1 MGNRP
6 SRAVI
11 GVEGTAVAAA
21 AIVAVAANGLAHWD
35 IPFFATLTILS
46 VVSDLVAT
54 RTRVHRVV
62 VSASLMAIVI
72 GAVFL
77 GPGPATAMG
86 LVTILAGWSVRR
98 YPSTDLL
105 TNLVAYMWFALA
117 AGLFFNW
124 ITEAGAIERGSVA
137 FYLAIFFAFVVAMT
151 VNFLLVGSYSSY
163 IDGSSFAT
171 EARRALFPV
180 LPSELAGATLA
191 VGVSFAYVEAGT
203 AAVVLVGILI
213 LVFQY
218 LVGALLKSQDRADEL
233 EMRTRQLAG
242 FQIALLSALLRTVD
256 LRDRVTARHSAAV
269 ARYSREIAAHAGLST
284 DEQEVVHTAGLLH
297 DIGKFILPDNILK
310 PGGRKLTDAELAE
323 LKKHPAEGARIV
335 SQVDGYQPIGE
346 IILAHH
352 ERIDG
357 RGYPRG
363 LRGNEIPVLARVISV
378 ANIYDRMTAHNT
390 YRESVSPREAVAGLR
405 QVAGTEL
412 DPRFVEAFVDF
423 LNDKDL
429 AYRHGEDVD
438 FETELARD
446 ERIRKLV
453 QAAPTAPE
461 LARFNS

>member
-1 MGNRP
+1 
-6 SRAVI
+6 
-11 GVEGTAVAAA
+11 
-21 AIVAVAANGLAHWD
+21 
-35 IPFFATLTILS
+35 
-46 VVSDLVAT
+46 
-54 RTRVHRVV
+54 
-62 VSASLMAIVI
+62 
-72 GAVFL
+72 
-77 GPGPATAMG
+77 MG

-105 TNLVAYMWFALA
+105 NNLVAYMWFSLA
-117 AGLFFNW
+117 AGLFFHW
-124 ITEAGAIERGSVA
+124 IMEAGAIERGSTD
-137 FYLAIFFAFVVAMT
+137 FYLAIFVAFIVAMA
-151 VNFLLVGSYSSY
+151 VNFLIVGSYSSY

-191 VGVSFAYVEAGT
+191 VGVSFAYVEAGI
-203 AAVVLVGILI
+203 AAVVLVGVLI

-233 EMRTRQLAG
+233 ELRTRQLAG

-269 ARYSREIAAHAGLST
+269 ARYSREIAAHAGLSA
-284 DEQEVVHTAGLLH
+284 DEQEMVHTAGLLH
-297 DIGKFILPDNILK
+297 DIGKFILPDSILK

-323 LKKHPAEGARIV
+323 LKKHPTEGARIV

-378 ANIYDRMTAHNT
+378 ANIYDRMTARDA
-390 YRESVSPREAVAGLR
+390 YRESVSPHEAMVGLR
-405 QVAGTEL
+405 QLAGTEL
-412 DPRFVEAFVDF
+412 DPRFVEAFIDF
-423 LNDKDL
+423 LDDKDV

-438 FETELARD
+438 FETELALD

-461 LARFNS
+461 LARLNS

>member
-1 MGNRP
+1 
-6 SRAVI
+6 
-11 GVEGTAVAAA
+11 
-21 AIVAVAANGLAHWD
+21 
-35 IPFFATLTILS
+35 
-46 VVSDLVAT
+46 
-54 RTRVHRVV
+54 
-62 VSASLMAIVI
+62 
-72 GAVFL
+72 
-77 GPGPATAMG
+77 
-86 LVTILAGWSVRR
+86 
-98 YPSTDLL
+98 
-105 TNLVAYMWFALA
+105 MWFPLA

-124 ITEAGAIERGSVA
+124 IMEAGAIEHGSVD
-137 FYLAIFFAFVVAMT
+137 FYLAIFGTFVVAMA

-171 EARRALFPV
+171 EARRALWPL
-180 LPSELAGATLA
+180 LPSELAGAILA
-191 VGVSFAYVEAGT
+191 VGVSFAYVEAGIE
-203 AAVVLVGILI
+203 AVVLVGVVI

-233 EMRTRQLAG
+233 ELRTRQLAG
-242 FQIALLSALLRTVD
+242 SQVALLSALLRTVD

-335 SQVDGYQPIGE
+335 SQVEGYQPIGE

-378 ANIYDRMTAHNT
+378 ANIYDRMTTNGA
-390 YRESVSPREAVAGLR
+390 YRESVSPREAVVGLR

-412 DPRFVEAFVDF
+412 DPRFVEAFIDF
-423 LNDKDL
+423 LDDKDL

-438 FETELARD
+438 FETELALD
-446 ERIRKLV
+446 EWIRKLV
-453 QAAPTAPE
+453 QTAPSAPE